1 MFKVEV
7 HKADA
12 WLRSSEVLTSGSSKD
27 YKATFS
33 FIHPIWNGLTKKAVF
48 KAGSVVKEQLLA
60 DSLSCEIP
68 WEVLQT
74 PGAKLEVGVYGVD
87 GTGVVIPTVW
97 VKAGVI
103 KKGTVEGEESKEPT
117 PDIYDQIVGSIGPLD
132 QLTTEH
138 KENLVEAIN
147 EVKEI
152 ADAGGSGGG
161 DQGTIDHSKL
171 INRDIA
177 DQHPMKA
184 VTGLENAL
192 QQTIS
197 VDKLGDTMKVDEF
210 GKIGVKTTDDMEQ
223 DNTLPI
229 TSSAVYTT
237 VGNIQALLD
246 TI

>member
-12 WLRSSEVLTSGSSKD
+12 WLRSSEVLTSGSSKA

-48 KAGSVVKEQLLA
+48 RAGSVVKEQFLA

-68 WEVLQT
+68 WEVLQN

-87 GTGVVIPTVW
+87 GAGVVLPTVW

-103 KKGTVEGEESKEPT
+103 KQGTVEGEESKEPT
-117 PDIYDQIVGSIGPLD
+117 PDIYEQIVGSIGPLD

-152 ADAGGSGGG
+152 ADAGGSSG

-171 INRDIA
+171 INRDVA
-177 DQHPMKA
+177 DQHPVSA
-184 VTGLENAL
+184 ITGLEESL
-192 QQTIS
+192 QNTIS
-197 VDKLGDTMKVDEF
+197 TDRLGDNMEVDES
-210 GKIGVKTTDDMEQ
+210 GKVIVKTTDDIEQ

>member
-12 WLRSSEVLTSGSSKD
+12 WLRSSEVLTSGSSKA
-27 YKATFS
+27 YKSTFS

-48 KAGSVVKEQLLA
+48 KAGNVVKEQLLA

-87 GTGVVIPTVW
+87 ATGVVLPTVW

-103 KKGTVEGEESKEPT
+103 KQGTVEGDESKEPT
-117 PDIYDQIVGSIGPLD
+117 PDIYDQIVGTIGPLD

-171 INRDIA
+171 INRDVP
-177 DQHPMKA
+177 DQHPIQA
-184 VTGLENAL
+184 ITGLEDSL
-192 QQTIS
+192 EQTIS

>member
-1 MFKVEV
+1 MFKIEV

-12 WLRSSEVLTSGSSKD
+12 WLRSSEVLASGSSKA
-27 YKATFS
+27 YKATFN

-48 KAGSVVKEQLLA
+48 RAGSIVKEQLLA
-60 DSLSCEIP
+60 ESLSCEIP
-68 WEVLQT
+68 WEVLRK
-74 PGAKLEVGVYGVD
+74 PNVRLEIGVYGTD
-87 GTGVVIPTVW
+87 ETGVVLPTVW
-97 VKAGVI
+97 VSAGYI
-103 KKGTVEGEESKEPT
+103 KQGTEQGEESQSPT

-132 QLTTEH
+132 QLTTAH

-171 INRDIA
+171 INRDVEN
-177 DQHPMKA
+177 QHPMQA
-184 VTGLENAL
+184 ITGLENAL

>member
-7 HKADA
+7 HKAYA
-12 WLRSSEVLTSGSSKD
+12 RLRSSEVLTSGSSKA

-33 FIHPIWNGLTKKAVF
+33 FIHPIWSGLAKKAVF
-48 KAGSVVKEQLLA
+48 KAGNVVKGQLLA

-74 PGAKLEVGVYGVD
+74 PGAELEVGVYGVD
-87 GTGVVIPTVW
+87 GTGVVLPTVW

-103 KKGTVEGEESKEPT
+103 KQGAVEGEESEEPT
-117 PDIYDQIVGSIGPLD
+117 PDIYDQIVGAIGSLD

-171 INRDIA
+171 INRDLEN
-177 DQHPMKA
+177 QHPMSA
-184 VTGLENAL
+184 IEGLEESLKQKLDKDSIGENLEINSDGKL
-192 QQTIS
+192 Q
-197 VDKLGDTMKVDEF
+197 
-210 GKIGVKTTDDMEQ
+210 VKMAKEMEQ

-229 TSSAVYTT
+229 SSAEVYRQ
-237 VGNIQALLD
+237 VGNINALLE

>member
-12 WLRSSEVLTSGSSKD
+12 WLRSSEVLTSGASKA

-48 KAGSVVKEQLLA
+48 RAGSVVKEQLLT

-87 GTGVVIPTVW
+87 GTGVVLPTVW

-103 KKGTVEGEESKEPT
+103 KQGTVEGDESKEPT
-117 PDIYDQIVGSIGPLD
+117 PDVYEQIVGSIGPLD

-171 INRDIA
+171 INRDVV

-192 QQTIS
+192 KQTIS

-229 TSSAVYTT
+229 TSSAVYAT

>member
-12 WLRSSEVLTSGSSKD
+12 WLRSSEVLTSGSSKA

-33 FIHPIWNGLTKKAVF
+33 FIHPIWSDLTKKAVF
-48 KAGSVVKEQLLA
+48 RAGSIVKEQLLD

-68 WEVLQT
+68 WEVLQI
-74 PGAKLEVGVYGVD
+74 PGTKLEVGVYGVD
-87 GTGVVIPTVW
+87 GTGIVLPTVW
-97 VKAGVI
+97 VKAGTI
-103 KKGTVEGEESKEPT
+103 KQGTVEGGESKDPT
-117 PDIYDQIVGSIGPLD
+117 PDVYDQIVGAIGPLD

-161 DQGTIDHSKL
+161 EQGTIDHSKL
-171 INRDIA
+171 INRDVP
-177 DQHPMKA
+177 DQHPIQA
-184 VTGLENAL
+184 ITGLEDSL
-192 QQTIS
+192 EQTIS